1 MDKLRAMQY
10 LLKVADTLSF
20 SRAAKA
26 FGVPASSIS
35 RRITDLEAELGVE
48 LLHRTTRTVRLTEI
62 GALYLEQVRAGMAQL
77 NDAEEL
83 VGQRSSTPSG
93 TLRIST
99 MPSYGQLLLMPALQ
113 DFCER
118 YPDIVLDVHL
128 SDALVDLGRDQIDIA
143 IRGGRQP
150 QDRVVARKLDP
161 NRFVLAASP
170 QYLAQMG
177 TPRMLDDLQG
187 HRALMYRGPNTVIK
201 WQGLDVD
208 GWREIPITPAFIS
221 NDGASLIAMARK
233 HRGLVLLSEWGLKG
247 YLRRGELV
255 QVMLDQPASVSRGGE
270 AGIYLLYLQTRYR
283 IPKGA
288 DVTSRATRATAPF
301 RSPAGASLSVR
312 YTATTIGARRGQ
324 KIPTSFVVPRS
335 PVPVLLPMRQPAGR
349 SARSRWLLVSVAS
362 SQRASCARLRGDSAS
377 PIKVAWSSG
386 GMARGVVVSR
396 GSPGKASLSCFSHRS
411 RRVTSSPRLRA

>member
-10 LLKVADTLSF
+10 LLKVADTQSF

-35 RRITDLEAELGVE
+35 RRIADLEAELGVV

-62 GALYLEQVRAGMAQL
+62 GALYLERVRAGMAQL

-99 MPSYGQLLLMPALQ
+99 MPGYGQLLLMPALQ

-150 QDRVVARKLDP
+150 QDRVVIRKLDP

-170 QYLAQMG
+170 DYLAKMG
-177 TPRMLDDLQG
+177 TPRTLDDLQG

-201 WQGLDVD
+201 WEGLDD
-208 GWREIPITPAFIS
+208 EGWREIPITPAFIS
-221 NDGASLIAMARK
+221 NDGASLIAMACK

-247 YLRRGELV
+247 CLRRGELV
-255 QVMLDQPASVSRGGE
+255 QVTLDQPVSVSRGEE
-270 AGIYLLYLQTRYR
+270 AGIYLLYLQTRYQ
-283 IPKGA
+283 IPK
-288 DVTSRATRATAPF
+288 
-301 RSPAGASLSVR
+301 VR
-312 YTATTIGARRGQ
+312 VAVE
-324 KIPTSFVVPRS
+324 F
-335 PVPVLLPMRQPAGR
+335 
-349 SARSRWLLVSVAS
+349 LVE
-362 SQRASCARLRGDSAS
+362 RLGD
-377 PIKVAWSSG
+377 
-386 GMARGVVVSR
+386 GM
-396 GSPGKASLSCFSHRS
+396 P
-411 RRVTSSPRLRA
+411 

>member
-1 MDKLRAMQY
+1 MDKLRAMRY
-10 LLKVADTLSF
+10 LLEVADTLSF

-62 GALYLEQVRAGMAQL
+62 GATYLEQMRIGMAQL
-77 NDAEEL
+77 KDAEEL

-93 TLRIST
+93 TLRISA
-99 MPSYGQLLLMPALQ
+99 MPSYGQRLLMPALQ

-161 NRFVLAASP
+161 NRFVLAAAP

-177 TPRMLDDLQG
+177 TPRSLDDLHG
-187 HRALMYRGPNTVIK
+187 HRALMYRGPSAVIK
-201 WQGLDVD
+201 WQGLDD
-208 GWREIPITPAFIS
+208 TGWHEIPVTPAFIS
-221 NDGASLIAMARK
+221 NDGASLVAMACK
-233 HRGLVLLSEWGLKG
+233 GRGLVLLSEWGLKD

-255 QVMLDQPASVSRGGE
+255 QVTLDQPVSVGRGGE
-270 AGIYLLYLQTRYR
+270 SGIYLLYLQTRYR
-283 IPKGA
+283 IPK
-288 DVTSRATRATAPF
+288 
-301 RSPAGASLSVR
+301 VR
-312 YTATTIGARRGQ
+312 VAVEFLVERLGT
-324 KIPTSFVVPRS
+324 VP
-335 PVPVLLPMRQPAGR
+335 
-349 SARSRWLLVSVAS
+349 
-362 SQRASCARLRGDSAS
+362 
-377 PIKVAWSSG
+377 
-386 GMARGVVVSR
+386 
-396 GSPGKASLSCFSHRS
+396 
-411 RRVTSSPRLRA
+411 

>member
-35 RRITDLEAELGVE
+35 RRISALEADLGVE

-62 GALYLEQVRAGMAQL
+62 GTLYLDQVRAGMAQL

-83 VGQRSSTPSG
+83 VGQRSRTPSG

-113 DFCER
+113 DFSER
-118 YPDIVLDVHL
+118 HPDIVLDVHL

-150 QDRVVARKLDP
+150 QDRVVARKLDA

-170 QYLAQMG
+170 QYLARAG
-177 TPRMLDDLQG
+177 TPRTLDDLTG
-187 HRALMYRGPNTVIK
+187 HRALMYRGPNAVLK
-201 WQGLDVD
+201 WLGQDDD
-208 GWREIPITPAFIS
+208 GWRDIPITPAFVS
-221 NDGASLIAMARK
+221 NDGASLTAMACR
-233 HRGLVLLSEWGLKG
+233 HRGLVLLSEWGLKS

-255 QVMLDQPASVSRGGE
+255 EVQLDRPVSVSRGGE
-270 AGIYLLYLQTRYR
+270 GGIYLLYLQTRYR
-283 IPKGA
+283 IPK
-288 DVTSRATRATAPF
+288 
-301 RSPAGASLSVR
+301 VR
-312 YTATTIGARRGQ
+312 VAVEY
-324 KIPTSFVVPRS
+324 
-335 PVPVLLPMRQPAGR
+335 
-349 SARSRWLLVSVAS
+349 LV
-362 SQRASCARLRGDSAS
+362 ARLGESAS
-377 PIKVAWSSG
+377 
-386 GMARGVVVSR
+386 
-396 GSPGKASLSCFSHRS
+396 
-411 RRVTSSPRLRA
+411 